1 MYRLKFDLV
10 QSCYKKEKD
19 MKNVKMLL
27 VVALLVGISQVA
39 RAQEAEQQ
47 PTRDQLRIAVQKIC
61 PVSGGKLGGHGSP
74 VKVTVGKAKQQVFL
88 CCKGC
93 IQKKMD
99 PKHWATI
106 HANFAK
112 LQAKCPVM
120 NKPLPKSP
128 KWTVGEGQRVY
139 VCCPPCIKKI
149 AADPK
154 TYLQK
159 VDQLYAASLQQ
170 EKQAP
175 Q

>member
-1 MYRLKFDLV
+1 
-10 QSCYKKEKD
+10 

-27 VVALLVGISQVA
+27 VVALLVGIGQVA
-39 RAQEAEQQ
+39 RAQEAKQSI
-47 PTRDQLRIAVQKIC
+47 TRDQLRAAAQKIC
-61 PVSGGKLGGHGSP
+61 PVSGKKLGGHGSP
-74 VKVTVGKAKQQVFL
+74 IKVTVGSAKQQVFL

-112 LQAKCPVM
+112 AQGSCPIM
-120 NKPLPKSP
+120 GKPLPKNP
-128 KWTVGEGQRVY
+128 KWTVVEGQIVY

-154 TYLQK
+154 TNLQK
-159 VDQLYAASLQQ
+159 VDKLYAASLQQ
-170 EKQAP
+170 AKRGP